1 MSTLSNQTPI
11 CKDMEIAVIGGGLAG
26 FAVAI
31 MLKKGG
37 FGNITIYERDK
48 CIDERRQGYG
58 LTLLQ
63 GINALKSI
71 GADCFE
77 RVKALDTP
85 SRSHY
90 IFDHLGNIIGF
101 FGTIFWPA
109 PVDKPAPKANKK
121 YNLHISRQNLR
132 NILYE
137 EFLQISSDASS
148 IKWNSKLTE
157 INSNPVDPNLLQV
170 KFSNGLTTNVN
181 LVIGCDGINSP
192 TRKHKYKAANE
203 TGLNYLGI
211 LLVLGITYSDHFLVS
226 ERVFQTM
233 DGHTRLFVMP
243 FASDDSTQNL
253 MWQLS
258 FPLGESEAKNLS
270 SNVNLLRDYVFDL
283 CKSWHEPI
291 PSMIQNTEN
300 SLIMGIP
307 AYDRDPVLPKEH
319 VFGNITLLGDAA
331 HPMSPFKGQGANQA
345 LIDAVSFARSIQKST
360 SIQQAIEAFEAEM
373 MTRVTSKVMLSR
385 ERVGTYHE
393 ANILN
398 SENYE
403 YRGASLELLN
413 KLKEN
418 NIHSQ
423 SGESLEALIV
433 EQMRLLN
440 P

>member
-1 MSTLSNQTPI
+1 
-11 CKDMEIAVIGGGLAG
+11 
-26 FAVAI
+26 
-31 MLKKGG
+31 
-37 FGNITIYERDK
+37 
-48 CIDERRQGYG
+48 
-58 LTLLQ
+58 
-63 GINALKSI
+63 
-71 GADCFE
+71 
-77 RVKALDTP
+77 
-85 SRSHY
+85 
-90 IFDHLGNIIGF
+90 
-101 FGTIFWPA
+101 
-109 PVDKPAPKANKK
+109 
-121 YNLHISRQNLR
+121 LR
-132 NILYE
+132 
-137 EFLQISSDASS
+137 ISSESS

-157 INSNPVDPNLLQV
+157 VNSNPAEPHLLEV
-170 KFSNGLTTNVN
+170 KFSNGITTNAN

-192 TRKHKYKAANE
+192 TRKHKYKAVNE

-211 LLVLGITYSDHFLVS
+211 LLVLGITHSEHFLVR

-243 FASDDSTQNL
+243 FASDDPAQNL

-258 FPLGESEAKNLS
+258 FPLGESEAKHLS
-270 SNVNLLRDYVFDL
+270 TNVNLLKDYVFEL

-291 PSMIQNTEN
+291 PSMIQNTEYH
-300 SLIMGIP
+300 LIMGIP

-319 VFGNITLLGDAA
+319 VFSNITLLGDAA

-345 LIDAVSFARSIQKST
+345 LIDSVSFVKSIQKSS
-360 SIQQAIEAFEAEM
+360 SIEQAIESFEAEM

-393 ANILN
+393 TNILN

-423 SGESLEALIV
+423 SGESLETLII
-433 EQMRLLN
+433 EQMRLLK